1 MSRKLSPL
9 HVVLLVI
16 GLTALLFAPKVV
28 YPDAPFYQDVFPGPV
43 RHALAAVV
51 KLLGLLLGALFAFRV
66 AGGLESSSAV
76 RRAWTALGAGLGAS
90 FAGQLVFSYFV
101 VIQGDSPPIPS
112 VGDGLF
118 MAGQVT
124 LIVALTLFARAYVR
138 SGLPL
143 GSVASHLWFVGLLGG
158 IFALGGAYFL
168 APIAEAEAPLGE
180 RLVNIGYPMLD
191 LLALLPTLVLLRMTL
206 RLYGGKVW
214 TVWAT
219 IMAGLFLMSGGD
231 VLYAYFSVNEVKA
244 VIPLFDILFMD
255 GYALVAAGIALQL
268 GLQRTD

>member
-1 MSRKLSPL
+1 MNRRLNPL
-9 HVVLLVI
+9 HGALLVI
-16 GLTALLFAPKVV
+16 GVTALLFAPKVV

-51 KLLGLLLGALFAFRV
+51 KLAGLLLGAIFALRV
-66 AGGLESSSAV
+66 AGGLQPDDAV
-76 RRAWTALGAGLGAS
+76 RRAWQALGVGLAAS

-101 VIQGDSPPIPS
+101 VIQGDSPPMPS
-112 VGDGLF
+112 MGDALF

-124 LIVALTLFARAYVR
+124 LIVALTLFARAYVK

-143 GSVASHLWFVGLLGG
+143 GSVASHLGLVGVVGG
-158 IFALGGAYFL
+158 AFALGGAYFL

-180 RLVNIGYPMLD
+180 RLVNIGYPILD

-231 VLYAYFSVNEVKA
+231 VLYAYFSVNEVNG

-255 GYALVAAGIALQL
+255 GYALVAAGVALQL